1 VPKQQ
6 ADFISE
12 VLMGLDC
19 VSVTF
24 SDTNDD
30 AIFEPKVGE
39 TPLWQNVTI
48 TALFDVGADQDHVKD
63 TLKRICSINEASS
76 LIKSACCFEVFSVS
90 CIQSI
95 TAELYPYK
103 NQANGLG
110 N

>member
-1 VPKQQ
+1 MDWMQLTLNTSKQQ

-39 TPLWQNVTI
+39 TPLWQSVTI
-48 TALFDVGADQDHVKD
+48 TALFVLVLTKIM
-63 TLKRICSINEASS
+63 LKI
-76 LIKSACCFEVFSVS
+76 L
-90 CIQSI
+90 
-95 TAELYPYK
+95 
-103 NQANGLG
+103 
-110 N
+110 